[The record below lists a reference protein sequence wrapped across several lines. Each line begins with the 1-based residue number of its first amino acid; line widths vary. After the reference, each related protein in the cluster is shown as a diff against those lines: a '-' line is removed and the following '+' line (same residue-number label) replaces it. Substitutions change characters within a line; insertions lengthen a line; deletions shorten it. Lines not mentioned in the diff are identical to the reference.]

1 MASIAIQRHHHL
13 GRKRIRKLAKE
24 LAQTLEKDLDA
35 TCEWHGDELRF
46 QRTGASGCV
55 KVADDRVKVEV
66 QLGLL
71 LRPMKD
77 RIAAQINEKLD
88 SLLGPVA

>member
-1 MASIAIQRHHHL
+1 MRAL
-13 GRKRIRKLAKE
+13 VKD
-24 LAQTLEKDLDA
+24 LAQALERDLAA

-46 QRTGASGCV
+46 QRTGASGRV
-55 KVADDRVKVEV
+55 KVADDRVKIEV